1 MRSLLFSTGNLKLF
15 QIQALN
21 FEDGI
26 KILIL
31 FSVRSDEVA
40 EIRIRTSNSNISFKI
55 QRADPAIRRTF
66 STLVPA

>member
-1 MRSLLFSTGNLKLF
+1 MRSLLFSTGNLKSF
-15 QIQALN
+15 QDQDLN

-26 KILIL
+26 IILIL

-40 EIRIRTSNSNISFKI
+40 EIRINSNISFKI
-55 QRADPAIRRTF
+55 QRTDPAIRRTF